1 MPTYLYKAREDNGN
15 LVRGSMEA
23 PNPDALAKQ
32 LHTMGYV
39 PTYIQEAQEPAPSS
53 GLFTRRY
60 RKVKTLEMVF
70 FSIQLANM
78 LEAGVPILTSLKTLN
93 RQIKNQ
99 SFQKVVHDIIELI
112 SSGTSL
118 SEAMAKFPRVFPALF
133 INMVKSGEVSGTLSP
148 TLNRYAVY
156 IEHEEDIRQKIKN
169 AIFYPSILLFV
180 SIAVIIIIISFV
192 IPKFM
197 EIFTKANV
205 ALPLPTLILHYV
217 GVGIRKY
224 WFLFVLSI
232 AFIVGAVKTYSQTKR
247 GKAQVDAFKLKVPVV
262 GNLIYKTVIARFCRT
277 LATLLKSGVSMLYA
291 LSITRDT
298 IGNMV
303 MAQVVNDARKSV
315 EQGSSVTE
323 PLVKS
328 GKFPPDVTQMIAV
341 GEQTGRLNDMLDK
354 IADFYDKSIDHSIKR
369 LLTLVEPVLI
379 VIMGGLAGF
388 IMASMLLPLFD
399 MVKTIQR

>member
-15 LVRGSMEA
+15 LIRGTMEA
-23 PNPDALAKQ
+23 PTQDALAKQ
-32 LHTMGYV
+32 LHTLGYV
-39 PTYIQEAQEPAPSS
+39 PTYIQEASKENAFNKS
-53 GLFTRRY
+53 GGNF
-60 RKVKTLEMVF
+60 KKIKNLEMIF

-93 RQIKNQ
+93 KQIKNAG
-99 SFQKVVHDIIELI
+99 FKKVIHAVSEMIA
-112 SSGTSL
+112 SGTSL
-118 SEAMAKFPRVFPALF
+118 SESMAKFPRVFSALF

-148 TLNRYAVY
+148 TLNRYAIY

-169 AIFYPSILLFV
+169 AIFYPTILLFV
-180 SIAVIIIIISFV
+180 SVAVIIIIISFV

-197 EIFTKANV
+197 EIFTRANV
-205 ALPLPTLILHYV
+205 NIPLPTLILHYL

-224 WFLFVLSI
+224 WFFLILSM
-232 AFIVGAVKTYSQTKR
+232 ALIVGAIKLYIETKQ
-247 GKAQVDAFKLKVPVV
+247 GKAHFDDFKLKIPII
-262 GNLIYKTVIARFCRT
+262 GPLIYKTVIARFCRT

-298 IGNMV
+298 IGNVV
-303 MAQVVNDARKSV
+303 MAKVVNDTRKSV
-315 EQGSSVTE
+315 EAGATVTE

-328 GKFPPDVTQMIAV
+328 GRFPPDVTQMIAV
-341 GEQTGRLNDMLDK
+341 GEQTGRLHDMLDK
-354 IADFYDKSIDHSIKR
+354 IADFYDKSIDHSIRR
-369 LLTLVEPVLI
+369 LLTLIEPVLI
-379 VIMGGLAGF
+379 IIMGGLAGF